1 MMKDNQMPQL
11 SPRKKQILFSAIDNY
26 IKQASPITSLLVQQ
40 TEMHDLSTATIRNE
54 LNTLEQMG
62 YLKQLHTSSGRVP
75 TTMGYRFFV
84 NEILNNTTVTKS
96 EIATVKDDM
105 FMRTNNLSEIV
116 KTIADTVSKTTNYPA
131 VVVFNGFDKLCVNSI
146 KVFHLIS
153 GQLLVLIETNAGVIT
168 NTISASTTITKQD
181 CENASKI
188 FTDIFGGKNVEFLM
202 SNANE
207 LSDRIHE
214 VMRGYEEIFNLV
226 VYVLENYT
234 KSSGSDVTSRGIV
247 KLLNSPEYSNVEK
260 AKDILNILDD
270 KTQLKDIFDTSS
282 EDGVIVKIGDE
293 MNSPALLNCAV
304 ITTPIVIDGNKI
316 ASVGIIGP
324 ERIDYANIASALK
337 YIADQINTNRGFNK
351 YNNRE
356 DD

>member
-1 MMKDNQMPQL
+1 MKEGNLPEI

-75 TTMGYRFFV
+75 TTLGYRFFV
-84 NEILNNTTVTKS
+84 NEILNMTSCTKN
-96 EIATVKDDM
+96 EIADIKYDM
-105 FMRTNNLSEIV
+105 FKRTNNLSEIV
-116 KTIADTVSKTTNYPA
+116 KAIADTVTNTTNYPA
-131 VVVFNGFDKLCVNSI
+131 VVVFDGFDKLSINSI

-153 GQLLVLIETNAGVIT
+153 GQLLILIETNAGVIT
-168 NTISASTTITKQD
+168 NTISANTSISKHD

-188 FTDIFGGKNVEFLM
+188 FTDIFGGKSIEYMMHNVQEF
-202 SNANE
+202 SENVQ
-207 LSDRIHE
+207 E

-234 KSSGSDVTSRGIV
+234 KSSGSDVTSKGIV

-282 EDGVIVKIGDE
+282 DEGVMIKIGDE
-293 MNSPALLNCAV
+293 IKSPVLLNCAV

-337 YIADQINTNRGFNK
+337 YIADQIKEKRGFNDTK
-351 YNNRE
+351 ME
-356 DD
+356 DDE

>member
-1 MMKDNQMPQL
+1 MRDNQMPQL

-40 TEMHDLSTATIRNE
+40 TKMHDLSTATIRNE

-84 NEILNNTTVTKS
+84 NEILNNAHYTPN
-96 EIATVKDDM
+96 EIADVKEDM

-131 VVVFNGFDKLCVNSI
+131 VVVFNGFDQLSVNSI

-153 GQLLVLIETNAGVIT
+153 GQLLILIETNAGVIT
-168 NTISASTTITKQD
+168 NTISASTNITKQD

-188 FTDIFGGKNVEFLM
+188 FSDIFAGKNIQFLM
-202 SNANE
+202 HNVGSF
-207 LSDRIHE
+207 SDRIQE
-214 VMRGYEEIFNLV
+214 VMRGYEEIFDLV

-234 KSSGSDVTSRGIV
+234 RSSGSDVTSKGIV

-270 KTQLKDIFDTSS
+270 KTQLKDIFDTTD

-293 MNSPALLNCAV
+293 IQAPALQNCAV

-324 ERIDYANIASALK
+324 ERIDYANIASTLK
-337 YIADQINTNRGFNK
+337 YISDQINSKRGFGNK
-351 YNNRE
+351 DSEE
-356 DD
+356 D

>member
-1 MMKDNQMPQL
+1 MRDNQLPQL

-40 TEMHDLSTATIRNE
+40 TKMHDLSTATIRNE

-84 NEILNNTTVTKS
+84 NEILNNAHYTPN
-96 EIATVKDDM
+96 EIADVKEDM

-131 VVVFNGFDKLCVNSI
+131 VVVFNGFDQLSVNSI

-153 GQLLVLIETNAGVIT
+153 GQLLILIETNAGVIT
-168 NTISASTTITKQD
+168 NTISASTNITKQD

-188 FTDIFGGKNVEFLM
+188 FSDIFAGKNIQFLM
-202 SNANE
+202 HNVGSF
-207 LSDRIHE
+207 SDRIQE
-214 VMRGYEEIFNLV
+214 VMRGYEEIFDLV

-234 KSSGSDVTSRGIV
+234 RSSGSDVASKGIV

-270 KTQLKDIFDTSS
+270 KTQLKDIFDTTD
-282 EDGVIVKIGDE
+282 EDGVMIKIGDE
-293 MNSPALLNCAV
+293 IQAPALQNCAV

-324 ERIDYANIASALK
+324 ERIDYANIASTLK
-337 YIADQINTNRGFNK
+337 YISDQINSKRGFGNK
-351 YNNRE
+351 DSEE
-356 DD
+356 D

>member
-1 MMKDNQMPQL
+1 MKDNQLPQI
-11 SPRKKQILFSAIDNY
+11 SSRKKQILFSAIDNY

-40 TEMHDLSTATIRNE
+40 TKMHDLSTATIRNE

-84 NEILNNTTVTKS
+84 NEILNNANYSKN
-96 EIATVKDDM
+96 EIADIKEDM
-105 FMRTNNLSEIV
+105 FKRTNNLSEIV
-116 KTIADTVSKTTNYPA
+116 KTIADTVSQTTNYPA
-131 VVVFNGFDKLCVNSI
+131 VVVFNGFDQLSVNSI

-153 GQLLVLIETNAGVIT
+153 GQLLILIETNAGVIT
-168 NTISASTTITKQD
+168 NTMSANTSITKQD

-188 FTDIFGGKNVEFLM
+188 FSDIFAGKNIQFLM
-202 SNANE
+202 SNAGQFSE
-207 LSDRIHE
+207 KIQE
-214 VMRGYEEIFNLV
+214 VMRGYEEIFDLV

-234 KSSGSDVTSRGIV
+234 KSSGSDVASKGIV
-247 KLLNSPEYSNVEK
+247 KLLNSPEYSSVDK

-282 EDGVIVKIGDE
+282 DEGVIVKIGDE
-293 MNSPALLNCAV
+293 MQSPALQNCAV
-304 ITTPIVIDGNKI
+304 ITAPIVIDGNKI

-324 ERIDYANIASALK
+324 ERIDYANIASTLK
-337 YIADQINTNRGFNK
+337 YISDQINIRRG
-351 YNNRE
+351 YNDNDKGE
-356 DD
+356 N

>member
-1 MMKDNQMPQL
+1 MEQDKLPSI

-40 TEMHDLSTATIRNE
+40 TQMHDLSTATIRNE

-84 NEILNNTTVTKS
+84 NEILNNLECTKN
-96 EIATVKDDM
+96 EIADIKSDM

-116 KTIADTVSKTTNYPA
+116 KMIADTVSKTTNYPA
-131 VVVFNGFDKLCVNSI
+131 VVVFDGFDKLSINSI

-153 GQLLVLIETNAGVIT
+153 GQLLILIETNAGVIT
-168 NTISASTTITKQD
+168 NTMSANPSITKQD
-181 CENASKI
+181 CENASKV
-188 FTDIFGGKNVEFLM
+188 FSDVFAGKSIEFLI
-202 SNANE
+202 SNVH
-207 LSDRIHE
+207 SFSSTIQQ
-214 VMRGYEEIFNLV
+214 VMKGYEEIFDLV

-234 KSSGSDVTSRGIV
+234 KSSGSDVASNGIV

-282 EDGVIVKIGDE
+282 EEGVIVRIGE
-293 MNSPALLNCAV
+293 ENQSPALQSCAV
-304 ITTPIVIDGNKI
+304 ITTPIVLDGNKI

-337 YIADQINTNRGFNK
+337 YIADQINTKRTDFNK
-351 YNNRE
+351 RE
-356 DD
+356 DE